1 MEYFSTEKIGRVF
14 ILRLD
19 PDDYLLESIVDLV
32 SEENVKDAVVVSGI
46 GTLDQY
52 RVHLVMTTGFPPENR
67 FEHWRDK
74 PLELA
79 SISGVIANGEP
90 HLHVVVSNSEKAY
103 AGHLE
108 KGCRVLYLAE
118 IVIIELKSMNLNRVP
133 DAKHISR
140 ITTSKS

>member
-133 DAKHISR
+133 NAKHISR
-140 ITTSKS
+140 LTPSKK

>member
-79 SISGVIANGEP
+79 SINGVIANGEP

>member
-133 DAKHISR
+133 NAKHISR
-140 ITTSKS
+140 LTASK